1 MKKVIVYFMHE
12 KEEAMATSIISSITE
27 KTESFFKGEVTD
39 DDIKNLAEK
48 NLIFSII
55 DTGEQTESQ
64 GKTLPKGK
72 KKTIFKNK
80 ILLRDIQPEEENS
93 EGINYYKIK
102 VDGPLTSS
110 ILSDLSKNGIEIN
123 TQISNNAYTV
133 KLDSHQHDLLNK
145 HRDILSIQLYSKVD
159 TGVREM
165 EKDDLYDHFL
175 NKNIYEKNTIIE
187 KTIDSS
193 GKDIS
198 KEIEAKVY
206 DVYLHDIN
214 NKQELEQWLKEKKIE
229 ILGSSKFKI
238 RIKTVPSDEINIEIS
253 SNPMVQNIYEY
264 IPPTLHDVYA
274 KHIINSIY
282 ENNQNYSDVL
292 EIKGEGQVIGVADT
306 GIDDQHGDL
315 IDRNL
320 KIICRGRQNDYSDP
334 IGHGTHVSGIIV
346 GSGKLSENT
355 QELVKGVAPEAK
367 LVFQSLLNKNDKI
380 ELPVDLQELF
390 LQAYSEGVRIHNNS
404 WGANTESYYTVNS
417 LEVDDF
423 VYNHKD
429 MLLVFSAGNDGKDNN
444 TDDRGFVDLSS
455 IGSPASCKNGITVG
469 ASRNSRTKGG
479 YSTLTHKKAWRSSFP
494 NAPIGDENVSGNP
507 NALAGFS
514 SRGPCDDV
522 RFKPDVVAPGTDI
535 AAAKSGAAPNSE
547 FHGILPGNPN
557 YALMCG
563 TSMAAPIVT
572 GMAAL
577 VRQYYTLHGLSNPSA
592 SLIKATIINS
602 TIQLTSD
609 DAVRGEPNIPNNH
622 QGFGLVDFEN
632 AIPNVKNDF
641 NLYYFDG
648 LNDPNY
654 IMAVT
659 GNKKKFVLEIDEPCW
674 IRITMAYTDYPGR
687 SIQNKISLFADLD
700 NNDHS
705 NPNTQKWIGNEG
717 AYKPLGSN
725 IDKINN
731 IEIIRIHQAIPG
743 SYFIVV
749 SATNIINGPQ
759 DFSLVITTNC
769 KSSKIYPNV

>member
-1 MKKVIVYFMHE
+1 MKQVIVYFMHE
-12 KEEAMATSIISSITE
+12 KEEAMASSIISSITE
-27 KTESFFKGEVTD
+27 RTDSFYKGEVND
-39 DDIKNLAEK
+39 DDIKKLVEK
-48 NLIFSII
+48 NLIFSIT
-55 DTGEQTESQ
+55 DTDEQTESQ

-80 ILLRDIQPEEENS
+80 ILLRDIKPEEENT

-145 HRDILSIQLYSKVD
+145 HKDILSIQLYNKVD

-165 EKDDLYDHFL
+165 DENEMYDHFK
-175 NKNIYEKNTIIE
+175 NKNVYEKNTIIE
-187 KTIDSS
+187 KSMDTS
-193 GKDIS
+193 GNIYTH
-198 KEIEAKVY
+198 EVEAKVY

-214 NKQELEQWLKEKKIE
+214 NKDEIEQWLKDIGIE

-238 RIKTVPSDEINIEIS
+238 RIKTVPSDAINLAIS
-253 SNPMVQNIYEY
+253 SNPMVQNIYLY
-264 IPPTLHDVYA
+264 IPPTLHDSYA
-274 KHIINSIY
+274 KAIIHSIY
-282 ENNQNYSDVL
+282 TNGQYLSELYD
-292 EIKGEGQVIGVADT
+292 IKGEGQIIGVADT

-315 IDRNL
+315 IDRDL
-320 KIICRGRQNDYSDP
+320 KIICRGRVNDYSDP
-334 IGHGTHVSGIIV
+334 IGHGTHVSGIII
-346 GSGKLSENT
+346 GSGKLSEHTNDI
-355 QELVKGVAPEAK
+355 VKGVVPEAK
-367 LVFQSLLNKNDKI
+367 LVFQSLLNKDGKI
-380 ELPVDLQELF
+380 DLPVDLQELF
-390 LQAYSEGVRIHNNS
+390 LQAYNEGVRIHNNS

-429 MLLVFSAGNDGKDNN
+429 MLLIFSAGNDGKD
-444 TDDRGFVDLSS
+444 TDSDDRGFVDLSS

-479 YSTLTHKKAWRSSFP
+479 YSTLTHKGAWRSSFP

-535 AAAKSGAAPNSE
+535 AAPKSGAAPKSE

-622 QGFGLVDFEN
+622 QGFGLIDFEN

-641 NLYYFDG
+641 NLYCFDG
-648 LNDPNY
+648 LSDPNY
-654 IMAVT
+654 VMAST
-659 GNKKKFVLEIDEPCW
+659 GNRRRFMLEIDQLCW
-674 IRITMAYTDYPGR
+674 IRITLAYTDFAGR
-687 SIQNKISLFADLD
+687 SIQNKLSLFTDLD
-700 NNDHS
+700 IQDNS
-705 NPNTQKWIGNEG
+705 LANTQKWIGNEG
-717 AYKPLGSN
+717 AYKPIGSK
-725 IDKINN
+725 IDKLNN
-731 IEIIRIHQAIPG
+731 VEIIRINEANPG
-743 SYFIVV
+743 KYFIAVV
-749 SATNIINGPQ
+749 ASNIIRGPQ

-769 KSSKIYPNV
+769 KSSKIAPNV